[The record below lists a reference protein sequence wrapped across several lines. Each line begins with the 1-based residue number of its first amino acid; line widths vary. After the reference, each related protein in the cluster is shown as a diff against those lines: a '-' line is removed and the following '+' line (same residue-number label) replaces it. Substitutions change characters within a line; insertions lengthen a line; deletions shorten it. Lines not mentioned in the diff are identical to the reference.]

1 MADNEVGS
9 DQTEVSIEPQEPS
22 APPPSQC
29 NSVQQRLCEQ
39 QPVQDQCLQPEK
51 EGQQQT
57 TQAAVEEPKDEC
69 AVSERSV
76 QLCTVC
82 ALYETLPRVHA
93 AQPAHVL
100 DCYGKSEVVGRTR
113 SGRVVRTPARYV
125 PTMDS
130 TERGQLDL
138 TELDQEELAAVEEG
152 DTDDITSVGEEEEE
166 SEKELDAELAV
177 AEPTEADKKFLAPP
191 RKRKRAED
199 AWEEPVDENYSPT
212 PEELKAMEE
221 EDEMDR
227 TETDDEDTIADP
239 ADGSEDKEEVEEEEE
254 EEEGEEQDDEE
265 EDVEEEAEEKPK
277 AKTRLKVKS
286 KTVKS
291 KTRRRS
297 KPKSNPRSN
306 AKSKPTVKSTTKPKA
321 GRKAKAAAAANTGE

>member
-69 AVSERSV
+69 TETAH
-76 QLCTVC
+76 TVPASAEQSREAQASA
-82 ALYETLPRVHA
+82 ALM
-93 AQPAHVL
+93 PAHVL